1 MQKYVSHRRINKDKQ
16 QKRIRKI
23 TQRGTRTCKNNRSTF
38 SIILADLDLFK
49 MINDTYGHLMGDK
62 VLKEVSFILSS
73 QLRSSDSLA
82 RWGGEEFVILLPNT
96 HLKEAILIAERLRKA
111 VNIKIEPITKPISI
125 SFGVTQYVEE
135 DTTDS
140 VLSRVDKALYKAKT
154 RGRNRVEVEEA

>member
-1 MQKYVSHRRINKDKQ
+1 
-16 QKRIRKI
+16 
-23 TQRGTRTCKNNRSTF
+23 
-38 SIILADLDLFK
+38 
-49 MINDTYGHLMGDK
+49 MGDK

>member
-1 MQKYVSHRRINKDKQ
+1 MSVTDELT
-16 QKRIRKI
+16 KI
-23 TQRGTRTCKNNRSTF
+23 NNRREFGRLLKEELERAKTTGSTF

-96 HLKEAILIAERLRKA
+96 HLKETILIAERLRKA

>member
-1 MQKYVSHRRINKDKQ
+1 MSVTDELT
-16 QKRIRKI
+16 KI
-23 TQRGTRTCKNNRSTF
+23 NNRREFGRLLKEELERAKTTGSPF

-96 HLKEAILIAERLRKA
+96 HLKETILIAERLRKA